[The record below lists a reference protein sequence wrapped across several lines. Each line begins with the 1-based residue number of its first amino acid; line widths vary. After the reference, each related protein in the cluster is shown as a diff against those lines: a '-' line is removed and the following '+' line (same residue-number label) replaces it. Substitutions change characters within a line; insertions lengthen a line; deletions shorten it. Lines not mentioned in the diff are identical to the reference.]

1 MWITYFWRSITKTMN
16 KKLFFFVNLIIASIL
31 IVCLYLLACTYYGD
45 FKIQDTF
52 LKTFIVPEDADKFIK
67 AEEYREKGIKT
78 VLLWNTMFG
87 RKDFYFGKGDI
98 FRNCPINKCKIV
110 NKRDYLNIE
119 DYDAI
124 LFHGNEL
131 DKYDVPSKRDMKQF
145 YVYVNLESPANRAIP
160 YKYYE
165 DYFNLTM
172 TYRLDSDIPWT
183 YDMIEDVKSGKFVAP
198 SWDVDW
204 SASQNYTNVEKAV
217 DESAI
222 LDIVRSKSKLVTWF
236 VSNCYAKSGRMEY
249 VQELSKYIGV
259 DIYGRCGKFSCNRSK
274 DCFGDVIEPNYFFY
288 LSFENSF
295 CDDYVTEKLM
305 NPLRYNVVPVV
316 YGGANYSQFA
326 PPNSYVN
333 ALDFDS
339 PKELA
344 AYLKYLSQDLRRYQ
358 SFLEWKKYYRV
369 KNATTR
375 AVCTLCEVLHKQKEP
390 KMYSTL
396 SDWYAKHK
404 CPIQTRLND
413 INKYATKMTLMN
425 VNRIKSYNWNTEINN
440 V

>member
-1 MWITYFWRSITKTMN
+1 MLHEMRITYLWRSIAKTIN
-16 KKLFFFVNLIIASIL
+16 KKSYFFINLIVASIL
-31 IVCLYLLACTYYGD
+31 IVCLYFLASYGD
-45 FKIQDTF
+45 FKIQDVF
-52 LKTFIVPEDADKFIK
+52 VKMSLVREEDDLNKFIK
-67 AEEYREKGIKT
+67 ADEFREKDIKT
-78 VLLWNTMFG
+78 ILLWNTMFG
-87 RKDFYFGKGDI
+87 RKDFYFGEGDI
-98 FRNCPINKCKIV
+98 FHNCPVNKCKIF

-131 DKYDVPSKRDMKQF
+131 SEYDVPLKREMKQF
-145 YVYVNLESPANRAIP
+145 YVYVNLESPANRPIP

-183 YDMIEDVKSGKFVAP
+183 YDMIEDVKGGKFVAP
-198 SWDVDW
+198 SRDVDW
-204 SASQNYTNVEKAV
+204 STSQNYTSVEKAV
-217 DESAI
+217 DEMPSAI

-249 VQELSKYIGV
+249 VQELSKHIGV
-259 DIYGRCGKFSCNRSK
+259 DIYGRCGTSSCNRNGN
-274 DCFGDVIEPNYFFY
+274 CFGDVIEPNYFFY

-295 CDDYVTEKLM
+295 CDDYVTEKLT

-333 ALDFDS
+333 ALDFES

-369 KNATTR
+369 NVATKR

-396 SDWYAKHK
+396 SDWYAKDK
-404 CPIQTRLND
+404 CPIQTYLND
-413 INKYATKMTLMN
+413 VNKYATKITLMN
-425 VNRIKSYNWNTEINN
+425 HKHN
-440 V
+440 